1 MIDDYHCV
9 FFLCQGEEISGRHRF
24 YSLYNE
30 ATHLIA
36 HINHNI
42 TDITLDLNDPLES
55 RLLHLGELPISQAGL
70 ATVAQGTANGNDM
83 GRRFLARTSRS
94 IGRRVKHNDFRF
106 ISI

>member
-1 MIDDYHCV
+1 
-9 FFLCQGEEISGRHRF
+9 LAGRQRF

-42 TDITLDLNDPLES
+42 TDFSLDLNDPIET

-70 ATVAQGTANGNDM
+70 ASVAQNTTNGLATGLEAGT
-83 GRRFLARTSRS
+83 RVLPRTSRS
-94 IGRRVKHNDFRF
+94 IVRRVSKSFL
-106 ISI
+106 

>member
-1 MIDDYHCV
+1 M
-9 FFLCQGEEISGRHRF
+9 SGRQRF

-42 TDITLDLNDPLES
+42 TDFTLDLNGPLQT

-70 ATVAQGTANGNDM
+70 ATIAQNNTHGPASGPDAVS
-83 GRRFLARTSRS
+83 RVIPRPSRS
-94 IGRRVKHNDFRF
+94 IGRRVTISIAYTYGNIQHNVF
-106 ISI
+106 ISSQQL